1 MLTDFDKKMAWANLL
16 LGLMTVGLLLTI
28 VIQIYVA
35 TGIADVRTSI
45 AKLQEQ
51 MKAVQGAI
59 IVQEKK
65 DGGK

>member
-16 LGLMTVGLLLTI
+16 LSFMTVGLLITI

-35 TGIADVRTSI
+35 TGIADVREKI
-45 AKLQEQ
+45 EKLQAD
-51 MKAVQGAI
+51 MKEVQGAI

>member
-16 LGLMTVGLLLTI
+16 LGCLTVGLLVII

-35 TGIADVRTSI
+35 TGIADVRASI
-45 AKLQEQ
+45 ASLQEQ
-51 MKAVQGAI
+51 MRAVQGAI